1 LDVWDT
7 VSAVVQGYGKILIDQ
22 IVEMGNAIWAWFG
35 NDDNRSRAVAIA
47 TVVGVLVT
55 LIATIVGV
63 LVFFV
68 RALKPKR
75 QTPRDVS
82 TPRRPTGDVLSMDL
96 HLKLLEKREAQLKE
110 QLAAAHEEEKT
121 QLTAQIAELQRQIF
135 NPDAS
140 LEEARKRIAD
150 LEALLDREA
159 NHIGG
164 DRIAEAK
171 AALEEG
177 DYSLADDIFAEIES
191 RNELAVQETARAA
204 YGRGEVAEAEVR
216 WQDAARRYA
225 DAARLTPGFD
235 TLFKAREYAWRAGHL
250 DAAHRC
256 GTDLVAFAR
265 KEGTQEQIA
274 TALNEH
280 AITLQAQ
287 GRVAEAEALYREALE
302 IDRKTIGEAHPG
314 YAIDLNNLAGVVQAQ
329 GRYAEAEGLYREAL
343 EIDRKT
349 IGEAHPDYAIRLNN
363 LAGVV
368 EEQGRYAEAE
378 TLYREALEIGRK
390 TIGEAHP
397 DYGTRL
403 NNLAGV
409 VKVRGRYAEAEGLYR
424 EALEIGRKTIG
435 EAHPDY
441 AIRLNNLAGVVAS
454 QEQFAEAEALY
465 WQALEITRDALG
477 EVHPSYAIRLVNLG
491 SLLVKSDRVEEGR
504 EMLERALAIF
514 RAALPP
520 DHPHIASTQHYL
532 DALTAP

>member
-121 QLTAQIAELQRQIF
+121 QLTAQIAELQRQIS

-171 AALEEG
+171 AALEQG
-177 DYSLADDIFAEIES
+177 DYSLADDIFAKIEA
-191 RNELAVQETARAA
+191 RNELAVQETACAA
-204 YGRGEVAEAEVR
+204 YGRGEVAEAEIR
-216 WQDAARRYA
+216 WHDAYGHYKRASHLSDDLAHLEAY
-225 DAARLTPGFD
+225 ARLCWRLAKGEEAVRVHED
-235 TLFKAREYAWRAGHL
+235 LIARVKEAEGAESAAYA
-250 DAAHRC
+250 
-256 GTDLVAFAR
+256 
-265 KEGTQEQIA
+265 EQVNNLA
-274 TALNEH
+274 SVVE
-280 AITLQAQ
+280 AQ
-287 GRVAEAEALYREALE
+287 GRYDEAEGLCREALE
-302 IDRKTIGEAHPG
+302 IDRATIGEAHPG
-314 YAIDLNNLAGVVQAQ
+314 YAIHLSNL
-329 GRYAEAEGLYREAL
+329 GRL
-343 EIDRKT
+343 
-349 IGEAHPDYAIRLNN
+349 
-363 LAGVV
+363 
-368 EEQGRYAEAE
+368 
-378 TLYREALEIGRK
+378 
-390 TIGEAHP
+390 
-397 DYGTRL
+397 
-403 NNLAGV
+403 
-409 VKVRGRYAEAEGLYR
+409 
-424 EALEIGRKTIG
+424 
-435 EAHPDY
+435 
-441 AIRLNNLAGVVAS
+441 
-454 QEQFAEAEALY
+454 
-465 WQALEITRDALG
+465 LG
-477 EVHPSYAIRLVNLG
+477 ET
-491 SLLVKSDRVEEGR
+491 DRVSEGR
-504 EMLERALAIF
+504 AMLDQALAIF
-514 RAALPP
+514 RAALPE
-520 DHPHIASTQHYL
+520 DHPHIVITQGHL
-532 DALTAP
+532 DALPDP

>member
-1 LDVWDT
+1 M
-7 VSAVVQGYGKILIDQ
+7 DQ
-22 IVEMGNAIWAWFG
+22 H
-35 NDDNRSRAVAIA
+35 
-47 TVVGVLVT
+47 LT
-55 LIATIVGV
+55 L
-63 LVFFV
+63 
-68 RALKPKR
+68 LKNCED
-75 QTPRDVS
+75 Q
-82 TPRRPTGDVLSMDL
+82 
-96 HLKLLEKREAQLKE
+96 LEAS
-110 QLAAAHEEEKT
+110 LADAHQEEKDLL
-121 QLTAQIAELQRQIF
+121 QRQIAELQTQIA
-135 NPDAS
+135 NPEKS
-140 LEEARKRIAD
+140 LAEARKRISD

-302 IDRKTIGEAHPG
+302 IDRKTIGEAHP
-314 YAIDLNNLAGVVQAQ
+314 
-329 GRYAEAEGLYREAL
+329 
-343 EIDRKT
+343 
-349 IGEAHPDYAIRLNN
+349 DYAIRLNN

-368 EEQGRYAEAE
+368 EDQGRYAEAE

>member
-1 LDVWDT
+1 M
-7 VSAVVQGYGKILIDQ
+7 DQ
-22 IVEMGNAIWAWFG
+22 H
-35 NDDNRSRAVAIA
+35 
-47 TVVGVLVT
+47 LT
-55 LIATIVGV
+55 L
-63 LVFFV
+63 
-68 RALKPKR
+68 LKNCED
-75 QTPRDVS
+75 Q
-82 TPRRPTGDVLSMDL
+82 
-96 HLKLLEKREAQLKE
+96 LEAS
-110 QLAAAHEEEKT
+110 LADAHQEEKDLL
-121 QLTAQIAELQRQIF
+121 QRQIAELQTQIA
-135 NPDAS
+135 NPEKS
-140 LEEARKRIAD
+140 LAEARKRISD

-302 IDRKTIGEAHPG
+302 IDRKTIGEAHP
-314 YAIDLNNLAGVVQAQ
+314 
-329 GRYAEAEGLYREAL
+329 
-343 EIDRKT
+343 
-349 IGEAHPDYAIRLNN
+349 
-363 LAGVV
+363 
-368 EEQGRYAEAE
+368 
-378 TLYREALEIGRK
+378 
-390 TIGEAHP
+390 
-397 DYGTRL
+397 
-403 NNLAGV
+403 
-409 VKVRGRYAEAEGLYR
+409 
-424 EALEIGRKTIG
+424 
-435 EAHPDY
+435 DY